1 VNTGVRAGGDRDGG
15 ESGIEI
21 LIVDDEPKLAEL
33 GARRLESLGYRVTAL
48 CDSRAALDLI
58 LSDPRRF
65 GLVITDLLMPGLSGL
80 ELARQATEARPGL
93 PVIVL
98 TGLSEEHAPAELEA
112 AGVARVL
119 GKPLRLAD
127 LDAAIREVLS

>member
-1 VNTGVRAGGDRDGG
+1 MRAGDDDGPAG
-15 ESGIEI
+15 SGIEI

-48 CDSRAALDLI
+48 CDSRAALDLVLI
-58 LSDPRRF
+58 HPRRF
-65 GLVITDLLMPGLSGL
+65 GLIITDLLMPKLSGL
-80 ELARQATEARPGL
+80 ELARQATEACPGL

-98 TGLSEEHAPAELEA
+98 TGLSQEHAPAELEA